1 VKKQTAGEMPTSP
14 KKKSPGK
21 SAKKSAKR
29 KSVSKPPQKKAVSS
43 RKSQPPSHAS
53 LADYPP
59 APDPGD
65 ELGAHVSTAGGVRH
79 APERAAAIG
88 SHVLQLFTKQPS
100 RWAEPP
106 VSDEERDAYR
116 RGLEQHAIG
125 AASAHDSYL
134 INLASP
140 DDTLRAR
147 SIACFRGELERCAAL
162 GIPYVVTHPGNATD
176 GDFASGLARN
186 ADAVEEV
193 LSHVEGVTVLF
204 ETTAGCGRA
213 LGATFEELAELMRR
227 IDGTLQPRVG
237 VCLDT
242 CHVWA
247 AGYDL
252 RHAYDEV
259 MGRFDEVIGVDR
271 IRMFH
276 LNDSVGGLG
285 SRRDRHAGIAEGAL
299 GEEPFRRLMLDERFL
314 HVPKLLETPKGD
326 DHTAADRRN
335 LARLR
340 SYRAMGRCGDG
351 GDVGM

>member
-1 VKKQTAGEMPTSP
+1 VTGNGDAAGAASPEKSSSKKPSSKKP
-14 KKKSPGK
+14 SSKKS
-21 SAKKSAKR
+21 SSKKSSSKKPQR
-29 KSVSKPPQKKAVSS
+29 KARTSGKFPPGS
-43 RKSQPPSHAS
+43 PYS
-53 LADYPP
+53 LAEYPP

-79 APERAAAIG
+79 APARAAALG
-88 SHVLQLFTKQPS
+88 SHVLQIFTKQPS

-106 VSDEERDAYR
+106 VTEEERAAYR
-116 RGLEQHAIG
+116 SGLEQHAIG
-125 AASAHDSYL
+125 AACAHDSYL

-140 DDTLRAR
+140 DDALRAR
-147 SIACFRGELERCAAL
+147 SMACFRGELERCVLL
-162 GIPYVVTHPGNATD
+162 GVPFVVTHPGNATD

-186 ADAVEEV
+186 AGAVEEV
-193 LSHVEGVTVLF
+193 LSQVDGVTVLF
-204 ETTAGCGRA
+204 ETTAGCGRV
-213 LGATFEELAELMRR
+213 LGASFEELAELMRR
-227 IDGTLQPRVG
+227 IDTALQPRIG

-252 RHAYDEV
+252 RHAYDDV
-259 MGRFDEVIGVDR
+259 MNRFGDVIGLDR
-271 IRMFH
+271 IRLFH
-276 LNDSVGGLG
+276 LNDSVGTLG

-299 GEEPFRRLMLDERFL
+299 GDEPFRRLMQDERFR

-340 SYRAMGRCGDG
+340 SYREMA
-351 GDVGM
+351 

>member
-1 VKKQTAGEMPTSP
+1 VSRKGDAAGGAKPAAGSP
-14 KKKSPGK
+14 RKKSPN
-21 SAKKSAKR
+21 R
-29 KSVSKPPQKKAVSS
+29 S
-43 RKSQPPSHAS
+43 RAE
-53 LADYPP
+53 YPP

-88 SHVLQLFTKQPS
+88 AHVLQLFTKQPS

-106 VSDEERDAYR
+106 VTEEERSAYV
-116 RGLEQHAIG
+116 RGVEWHAIG

-140 DDTLRAR
+140 DDMLRAR
-147 SIACFRGELERCAAL
+147 SIASFRGELERCAAL
-162 GIPYVVTHPGNATD
+162 GIPFVVTHPGNATD

-186 ADAVEEV
+186 ADAVEQV
-193 LSHVEGVTVLF
+193 LSQTGGITVLF
-204 ETTAGCGRA
+204 ETTAGCGRV

-227 IDGTLQPRVG
+227 IDNALQPRIG
-237 VCLDT
+237 VCFDT

-247 AGYDL
+247 AGHDL
-252 RHAYDEV
+252 RDAYDDV
-259 MGRFDEVIGVDR
+259 MNRFDDVIGLDR
-271 IRMFH
+271 IHLFH
-276 LNDSVGGLG
+276 LNDSLGGLG

-299 GEEPFRRLMLDERFL
+299 GDEPFRRLMQDQRFRQ
-314 HVPKLLETPKGD
+314 VPKLLETPKGD

-340 SYRAMGRCGDG
+340 SYREIG
-351 GDVGM
+351 